1 MELSLNNI
9 SKKYKTKQALTDI
22 NITLHEGVYALLGPN
37 GAGKSTLMNILVG
50 LIPATAGEVLL
61 DGKSTASLGADFR
74 SLLGFLPQ
82 EPGFYPSFS
91 GYDIMRYYADLK
103 GVPDA
108 RQRINE
114 LLELVSL
121 TPDKKR
127 RVGQY
132 SGGMKRRLG
141 IAVALLNSPKILVMD
156 EPSAGLDPEERM
168 LQYYLSM
175 VNSEEERS
183 LVEKLYNDYRQLMHK
198 TAYSILHNPEL
209 AEDSVHEAFL
219 RVIGNIQ
226 KFSEYSCNQNVA
238 YFVIIVRG
246 IALNKLKRSSREA
259 DLSDEIAAPEN
270 IEESMNADIGYSEIV
285 DSIKRLSPALKNVAL
300 LYFVQGCSAQE
311 ISQLL
316 DISVNSVYASV
327 SRARAALT
335 KRLNGITANTY

>member
-74 SLLGFLPQ
+74 SL
-82 EPGFYPSFS
+82 YPSFS

-156 EPSAGLDPEERM
+156 EPSAGLDPEERIR
-168 LQYYLSM
+168 LRNIISDIGLDRIVILATHIVSD
-175 VNSEEERS
+175 
-183 LVEKLYNDYRQLMHK
+183 VE
-198 TAYSILHNPEL
+198 SIADECLLLKDGRLIASGTPDALKAKIAGKVWDVPCGQDEARRYMTDRPCANITKSDGGTFLH
-209 AEDSVHEAFL
+209 
-219 RVIGNIQ
+219 
-226 KFSEYSCNQNVA
+226 
-238 YFVIIVRG
+238 IV
-246 IALNKLKRSSREA
+246 
-259 DLSDEIAAPEN
+259 SDERP
-270 IEESMNADIGYSEIV
+270 ADS
-285 DSIKRLSPALKNVAL
+285 
-300 LYFVQGCSAQE
+300 
-311 ISQLL
+311 
-316 DISVNSVYASV
+316 SV
-327 SRARAALT
+327 SVAPGLEDVYVYYFNERPR
-335 KRLNGITANTY
+335 

>member
-108 RQRINE
+108 RLRINE

-156 EPSAGLDPEERM
+156 EPSAGLDPEERIR
-168 LQYYLSM
+168 LRNIISDIGLDRIVILATHIVSD
-175 VNSEEERS
+175 
-183 LVEKLYNDYRQLMHK
+183 VE
-198 TAYSILHNPEL
+198 SIADECLLLKDGRLIASGTPDALKAKIAGKVWDVPCGQDEARRYMTDRPCANITKSDGGTFLH
-209 AEDSVHEAFL
+209 
-219 RVIGNIQ
+219 
-226 KFSEYSCNQNVA
+226 
-238 YFVIIVRG
+238 IV
-246 IALNKLKRSSREA
+246 
-259 DLSDEIAAPEN
+259 SDEKPADSAVSAAPGLE
-270 IEESMNADIGYSEIV
+270 DVYV
-285 DSIKRLSPALKNVAL
+285 Y
-300 LYFVQGCSAQE
+300 YFNE
-311 ISQLL
+311 
-316 DISVNSVYASV
+316 
-327 SRARAALT
+327 RPR
-335 KRLNGITANTY
+335 

>member
-156 EPSAGLDPEERM
+156 EPSAGLDPEERIR
-168 LQYYLSM
+168 LRNIISDIGLDRIVILATHIVSD
-175 VNSEEERS
+175 
-183 LVEKLYNDYRQLMHK
+183 VE
-198 TAYSILHNPEL
+198 SIADECLLLKDGRLIASGTPDALKAKIAGKVWDVPCGQDEARRYMTDRPCANITKSDGGTFLH
-209 AEDSVHEAFL
+209 
-219 RVIGNIQ
+219 
-226 KFSEYSCNQNVA
+226 
-238 YFVIIVRG
+238 IV
-246 IALNKLKRSSREA
+246 
-259 DLSDEIAAPEN
+259 SDERP
-270 IEESMNADIGYSEIV
+270 ADS
-285 DSIKRLSPALKNVAL
+285 
-300 LYFVQGCSAQE
+300 
-311 ISQLL
+311 
-316 DISVNSVYASV
+316 SV
-327 SRARAALT
+327 SVAPGLEDVYVYYFNERPR
-335 KRLNGITANTY
+335 

>member
-108 RQRINE
+108 RLRINE

-156 EPSAGLDPEERM
+156 EPSAGLDPEERIR
-168 LQYYLSM
+168 LRNIISDIGLDRIVILATHIVSD
-175 VNSEEERS
+175 
-183 LVEKLYNDYRQLMHK
+183 VE
-198 TAYSILHNPEL
+198 SIADECLLLKDGRLIASGTPDALKAKIAGKVWDVPCGQDEARRYMTDRPCANITKSDGGTFLH
-209 AEDSVHEAFL
+209 
-219 RVIGNIQ
+219 
-226 KFSEYSCNQNVA
+226 
-238 YFVIIVRG
+238 IV
-246 IALNKLKRSSREA
+246 
-259 DLSDEIAAPEN
+259 SDERPADSAVSVAPGLE
-270 IEESMNADIGYSEIV
+270 DVYV
-285 DSIKRLSPALKNVAL
+285 Y
-300 LYFVQGCSAQE
+300 YFNE
-311 ISQLL
+311 
-316 DISVNSVYASV
+316 
-327 SRARAALT
+327 RPR
-335 KRLNGITANTY
+335 

>member
-108 RQRINE
+108 RLRINE

-156 EPSAGLDPEERM
+156 EPSAGLDPEERIRLRNIISDIGLDRIVILATHIVSDVESIADECLLLKDGRLIASGTPDALKAKIAGKVWDVPCGQDEARRYM
-168 LQYYLSM
+168 TGSPC
-175 VNSEEERS
+175 VNITKS
-183 LVEKLYNDYRQLMHK
+183 DGG
-198 TAYSILHNPEL
+198 TFLH
-209 AEDSVHEAFL
+209 
-219 RVIGNIQ
+219 
-226 KFSEYSCNQNVA
+226 
-238 YFVIIVRG
+238 IV
-246 IALNKLKRSSREA
+246 
-259 DLSDEIAAPEN
+259 SDERPADSSVSAAPGLE
-270 IEESMNADIGYSEIV
+270 DVYV
-285 DSIKRLSPALKNVAL
+285 Y
-300 LYFVQGCSAQE
+300 YFNE
-311 ISQLL
+311 
-316 DISVNSVYASV
+316 
-327 SRARAALT
+327 RPR
-335 KRLNGITANTY
+335 

>member
-108 RQRINE
+108 RLRINE

-156 EPSAGLDPEERM
+156 EPSAGLDPEERIR
-168 LQYYLSM
+168 LRNIISDIGLDRIVILATHIVSD
-175 VNSEEERS
+175 
-183 LVEKLYNDYRQLMHK
+183 VE
-198 TAYSILHNPEL
+198 SIADECLLLKDGRLIASGTPDALKAKIAGKVWDVPCGQDEARRYMTDRPCANITKSDGGTFLH
-209 AEDSVHEAFL
+209 
-219 RVIGNIQ
+219 
-226 KFSEYSCNQNVA
+226 
-238 YFVIIVRG
+238 IV
-246 IALNKLKRSSREA
+246 
-259 DLSDEIAAPEN
+259 SDERP
-270 IEESMNADIGYSEIV
+270 ADS
-285 DSIKRLSPALKNVAL
+285 
-300 LYFVQGCSAQE
+300 
-311 ISQLL
+311 
-316 DISVNSVYASV
+316 SV
-327 SRARAALT
+327 SVAPGLEDVYVYYFNERPR
-335 KRLNGITANTY
+335 

>member
-50 LIPATAGEVLL
+50 LISATAGEVLL

-108 RQRINE
+108 RLRINE

-156 EPSAGLDPEERM
+156 EPSAGLDPEERIR
-168 LQYYLSM
+168 LRNIISDIGLDRIVILATHIVSD
-175 VNSEEERS
+175 
-183 LVEKLYNDYRQLMHK
+183 VE
-198 TAYSILHNPEL
+198 SIADECLLLKDGRLIASGTPDALKAKIAGKVWDVPCGQDEARRYMTDRPCANITKSDGGTFLH
-209 AEDSVHEAFL
+209 
-219 RVIGNIQ
+219 
-226 KFSEYSCNQNVA
+226 
-238 YFVIIVRG
+238 IV
-246 IALNKLKRSSREA
+246 
-259 DLSDEIAAPEN
+259 SDERP
-270 IEESMNADIGYSEIV
+270 ADS
-285 DSIKRLSPALKNVAL
+285 
-300 LYFVQGCSAQE
+300 
-311 ISQLL
+311 
-316 DISVNSVYASV
+316 SV
-327 SRARAALT
+327 SVAPGLEDVYVYYFNERPR
-335 KRLNGITANTY
+335 

>member
-108 RQRINE
+108 RLRINE

-156 EPSAGLDPEERM
+156 EPSAGLDPEERIR
-168 LQYYLSM
+168 LRNIISDIGLDRIVILATHIVSD
-175 VNSEEERS
+175 
-183 LVEKLYNDYRQLMHK
+183 VE
-198 TAYSILHNPEL
+198 SIADECLLLKDGRLIASGTPDALKAKIAGKVWDVPCGQDEARRYMTDRPCANITKSDGGTFLH
-209 AEDSVHEAFL
+209 
-219 RVIGNIQ
+219 
-226 KFSEYSCNQNVA
+226 
-238 YFVIIVRG
+238 IV
-246 IALNKLKRSSREA
+246 
-259 DLSDEIAAPEN
+259 SDERPADSAVSAAPGLE
-270 IEESMNADIGYSEIV
+270 DVYV
-285 DSIKRLSPALKNVAL
+285 Y
-300 LYFVQGCSAQE
+300 YFNE
-311 ISQLL
+311 
-316 DISVNSVYASV
+316 
-327 SRARAALT
+327 RPR
-335 KRLNGITANTY
+335 